1 MSASDHLSPT
11 QFDKNTFYHGTTA
24 NLKPG
29 DVIKSPAARGVE
41 NPRPDNPVYRHDRVY
56 ATPYHL
62 MTARIYAHGPEDT
75 AETGPSGHI
84 YKVQPVGAKRHDQ
97 EVKWGIKGISY
108 HFREAV
114 VLSKHDPN
122 TMEEVKD

>member
-1 MSASDHLSPT
+1 MSAQGNLSPT
-11 QFDKNTFYHGTTA
+11 QFDPNVFYHGTTA

-29 DVIKSPAARGVE
+29 DVVKSPAARGIP
-41 NPRPDNPVYRHDRVY
+41 NPRPENPIYRHDRVY

-75 AETGPSGHI
+75 NETGPSGYI
-84 YKVQPVGAKRHDQ
+84 YKVKPVGAKRHDQ
-97 EVKWGIKGISY
+97 EVKWGLKGISY

-122 TMEEVKD
+122 TMEEIKD